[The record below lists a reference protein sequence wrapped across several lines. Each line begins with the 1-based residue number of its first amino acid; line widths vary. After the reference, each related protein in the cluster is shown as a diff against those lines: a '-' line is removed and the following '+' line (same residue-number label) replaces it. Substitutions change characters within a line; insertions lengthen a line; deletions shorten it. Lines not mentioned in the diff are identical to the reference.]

1 MGKWIFYCQVK
12 SNLRPLLE
20 RCEGMTTQL
29 SLVPRDSRLV
39 LSVLTSYGGLLNTII
54 SITSRNHFSST
65 AEEKIIDQIVL
76 LNPLKTYLRLIIG
89 HALDLST
96 YQVMQGCTL
105 FKHPINLR
113 WSTLDARDGKC
124 R

>member
-1 MGKWIFYCQVK
+1 
-12 SNLRPLLE
+12 
-20 RCEGMTTQL
+20 MTTQVEFGA
-29 SLVPRDSRLV
+29 SGFAVSPFC
-39 LSVLTSYGGLLNTII
+39 LTSYGGLLNTII
-54 SITSRNHFSST
+54 SITSRNHVSST

-76 LNPLKTYLRLIIG
+76 LNPLKTYLRLIIR